1 MQNSHLLVAL
11 FLPFCLPWF
20 SCLSGRLSTAAM
32 RKIRLTGSEPS
43 LKRRGF
49 FRYRR
54 LPVEAQSLST
64 AADDKSLRLHGGQLR
79 NYSSTSMSNESLV
92 PNHNI
97 GLLGRIQQLIDSHQS
112 RRCRTA
118 AFDVLRK
125 VLKHA

>member
-1 MQNSHLLVAL
+1 
-11 FLPFCLPWF
+11 
-20 SCLSGRLSTAAM
+20 M

-112 RRCRTA
+112 RRCSTA

-125 VLKHA
+125 VLRHA